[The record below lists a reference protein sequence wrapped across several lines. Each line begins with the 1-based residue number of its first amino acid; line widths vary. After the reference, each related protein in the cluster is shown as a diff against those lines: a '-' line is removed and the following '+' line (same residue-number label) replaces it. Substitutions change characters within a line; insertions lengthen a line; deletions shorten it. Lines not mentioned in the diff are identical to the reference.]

1 MHQTTT
7 QQGAAR
13 AKAID
18 IATAF
23 RGYKERR
30 IFALRES
37 FDNPE
42 RSRRVRTG
50 GSGAPS
56 GNPRAALSLSKGE
69 GSAAA
74 LVVAALCLLAAAPAA
89 IGGAGPHVVLDGN
102 QSVVSVQED
111 AASAQIA
118 VIFTNVPAGT
128 TALPSLSIG
137 LTGQPSRFTKNPIA
151 TGSFGS
157 ACNAGDDY
165 VTPSTVQTSR
175 TSPWAGTVRATFSI
189 VICNDDVPETWKKDL
204 VIELVDGTGY
214 HVHSALGTLRTTIR
228 IVDDDFES
236 SDVTVT
242 PNAMT
247 GDPAIRFTWTP
258 PPAGVAY
265 DFAPAYKKA
274 TSDTWVAVAR
284 DDTTGSAGGMSFT
297 EGLETGVSYDVQLH
311 EIYGGKQ
318 VASAPIGVTTW
329 TVPGKPTGVSL
340 TADANGI
347 NVNWTAPTAT
357 GGTGATITGYVVR
370 WRPGDVAWS
379 YSSAIGRDPTS
390 PGGQG
395 PATLSGPL
403 GNADTG
409 TSYYFPIPADPPDYE
424 VQVRALNGIDPG
436 SEWSDLAGI
445 DPGGNAT
452 PEPEAV
458 SQSSAPVTGTNDSDE
473 LTGGSGND
481 LISGK
486 KGDDILRGKKGNDEL
501 HGQDGDDELYGG
513 AGKDK
518 LHGGAGN
525 DELRG
530 GAGRDKLFGK
540 RGKDELY
547 GGPGE
552 DELHG
557 GLGDD
562 KLYGEAG
569 DDELYG
575 GRGDDTYTGGPG
587 ADQFIFA
594 PDETGDKIITDFGD
608 VGDLIVLKTE
618 GQEAAWASVSDIIA
632 GGVAQGDRYMVYTL
646 SEDLTVET
654 DTALGAEDFRVD

>member
-1 MHQTTT
+1 MHQMTT
-7 QQGAAR
+7 QQGATR
-13 AKAID
+13 AKGFD

-30 IFALRES
+30 IV
-37 FDNPE
+37 
-42 RSRRVRTG
+42 RRAQEQRRAIL
-50 GSGAPS
+50 SGV
-56 GNPRAALSLSKGE
+56 E

-128 TALPSLSIG
+128 TTLPSLSIG

-175 TSPWAGTVRATFSI
+175 TSPWAGTVRATFGI

-297 EGLETGVSYDVQLH
+297 EGLETRRQLRR
-311 EIYGGKQ
+311 
-318 VASAPIGVTTW
+318 TT
-329 TVPGKPTGVSL
+329 
-340 TADANGI
+340 A
-347 NVNWTAPTAT
+347 
-357 GGTGATITGYVVR
+357 
-370 WRPGDVAWS
+370 
-379 YSSAIGRDPTS
+379 RDLRRKTS
-390 PGGQG
+390 GLGPHRGHHLDRAGQ
-395 PATLSGPL
+395 AH
-403 GNADTG
+403 
-409 TSYYFPIPADPPDYE
+409 
-424 VQVRALNGIDPG
+424 G
-436 SEWSDLAGI
+436 SES
-445 DPGGNAT
+445 
-452 PEPEAV
+452 
-458 SQSSAPVTGTNDSDE
+458 
-473 LTGGSGND
+473 
-481 LISGK
+481 
-486 KGDDILRGKKGNDEL
+486 
-501 HGQDGDDELYGG
+501 
-513 AGKDK
+513 
-518 LHGGAGN
+518 
-525 DELRG
+525 
-530 GAGRDKLFGK
+530 
-540 RGKDELY
+540 
-547 GGPGE
+547 
-552 DELHG
+552 
-557 GLGDD
+557 
-562 KLYGEAG
+562 
-569 DDELYG
+569 YG
-575 GRGDDTYTGGPG
+575 GRQRDQRELERAHRHRRHRRNDNGLRG
-587 ADQFIFA
+587 A
-594 PDETGDKIITDFGD
+594 
-608 VGDLIVLKTE
+608 L
-618 GQEAAWASVSDIIA
+618 AS
-632 GGVAQGDRYMVYTL
+632 R
-646 SEDLTVET
+646 
-654 DTALGAEDFRVD
+654 